1 MGLWLRGFSIAFSLV
16 MFLSMAMAGCRLCS
30 PGSPLIGIIIWDR
43 GLPFFAENLQGVMD
57 GLREEGYQDGLNLTL
72 KVVDAASDRDHAAS
86 AAQDL
91 QAEGARLL
99 ITIGTVSTLVAL
111 KATPNN
117 RTPILYSHV
126 GHPEATGLA
135 WPKDPGE
142 ARFTGTSSEVGAEE
156 QLRFLLLAKPGLR
169 RLGLL
174 YCTATP
180 VAEATAAALE
190 GAAGARGLE
199 TASVAVP
206 DDRPELLHDAMNQ
219 LISRNIEVLILSN
232 DPVLVKPKNLSVI
245 SEQAMQAFLA
255 VVGPTRFCVHHGAF
269 MAFHSDPFEIGRQ
282 TGRQSARIL
291 SGAPLWTVPPE
302 KPQTKRLTVNL
313 KAAHKLDLRLSR
325 EFLSRAYH
333 LYQ

>member
-1 MGLWLRGFSIAFSLV
+1 LG
-16 MFLSMAMAGCRLCS
+16 
-30 PGSPLIGIIIWDR
+30 
-43 GLPFFAENLQGVMD
+43 N
-57 GLREEGYQDGLNLTL
+57 
-72 KVVDAASDRDHAAS
+72 
-86 AAQDL
+86 
-91 QAEGARLL
+91 
-99 ITIGTVSTLVAL
+99 
-111 KATPNN
+111 
-117 RTPILYSHV
+117 
-126 GHPEATGLA
+126 PEATGLA
-135 WPKDPGE
+135 WPKDPE
-142 ARFTGTSSEVGAEE
+142 QARFTGTSSEVGAEE

-180 VAEATAAALE
+180 VAEATARALE
-190 GAAGARGLE
+190 AEAEAQGLE
-199 TASVAVP
+199 IVSVAIP
-206 DDRPELLHDAMNQ
+206 DDRPKLLHDALSQ
-219 LISRNIEVLILSN
+219 LIIRNIEVLLLPS
-232 DPVLVKPKNLSVI
+232 DPVLVKPKNLSAI

-255 VVGPTRFCVHHGAF
+255 VVGPTCFCVHHGAF